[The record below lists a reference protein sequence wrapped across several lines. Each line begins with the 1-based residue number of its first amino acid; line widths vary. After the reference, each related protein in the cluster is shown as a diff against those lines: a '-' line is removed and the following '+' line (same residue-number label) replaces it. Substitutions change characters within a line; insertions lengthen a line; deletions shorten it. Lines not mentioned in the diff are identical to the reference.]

1 VRVLVHEESFP
12 ERPAFD
18 TAVSRALLLAV
29 GEGRPPAALRLYD
42 PGDVVAFSLLD
53 RVQAGFAEALAAAR
67 GQGFGAVLRLA
78 GGRAAVFTRQTL
90 GFAWCV
96 PDAEP
101 RARIA
106 ARFDEIASATAAA
119 LRRLGVDAR
128 VGPVPGEYCPGE
140 HSVNARGKVKL
151 AGTGQRI
158 VRGAAHVGGVIV
170 LGGSARI
177 RDVLAPVYARMGF
190 AWDPASVGAIE
201 DEVGPLARETLV
213 EALLAELAKAHA
225 LERAPLPHALLA
237 EAGAREGEHSL

>member
-1 VRVLVHEESFP
+1 
-12 ERPAFD
+12 
-18 TAVSRALLLAV
+18 
-29 GEGRPPAALRLYD
+29 
-42 PGDVVAFSLLD
+42 
-53 RVQAGFAEALAAAR
+53 
-67 GQGFGAVLRLA
+67 
-78 GGRAAVFTRQTL
+78 
-90 GFAWCV
+90 
-96 PDAEP
+96 
-101 RARIA
+101 
-106 ARFDEIASATAAA
+106 
-119 LRRLGVDAR
+119 
-128 VGPVPGEYCPGE
+128 
-140 HSVNARGKVKL
+140 
-151 AGTGQRI
+151 